1 MFKSFFKEFK
11 EFTLR
16 GNVMDLAVGVI
27 IGAAFGDIVTSLTE
41 SFINPLIN
49 SIGGAN
55 VGGSIKLPWVDYT
68 GLDAET
74 ASSLSLNWGNFVT
87 AIINFLIM
95 ALVLFIILKLVNKVM
110 SIGKKPKKADPTTKV
125 CPFCMSEISIK
136 ATRCPH
142 CTSELAV
149 VEEKKESKKEEKTT
163 KTKSKK

>member
-1 MFKSFFKEFK
+1 MFKSFFKEFR

-27 IGAAFGDIVTSLTE
+27 IGAAFGDIVTSLTD

-49 SIGGAN
+49 SIGGAE
-55 VGGSIKLPWVDYT
+55 VAGAIRLPWVDYT
-68 GLDAET
+68 GLDAE
-74 ASSLSLNWGNFVT
+74 AANALSLNYGNFIT

-95 ALVLFIILKLVNKVM
+95 ALILFIILKIVNKLMTV
-110 SIGKKPKKADPTTKV
+110 GKKPKKADPTTKV

-142 CTSELAV
+142 CTSVLE
-149 VEEKKESKKEEKTT
+149 EEKKDT
-163 KTKSKK
+163 KKSK